1 MRKKTQNVDTAVDP
15 DRYSVVLQDVRR
27 VYGRGSNAVTAL
39 NGISINF
46 APGTFTAVMGPSGS
60 GKSTFLH
67 CAAGLDRPTS
77 GSVFIDGQALAGLGE
92 RKLTELRRERIGFVF
107 QSFNLLPALTV
118 WQNVCLPQE
127 LDGRRV
133 NRTAVRQVLDRVG
146 LGDKI
151 KSRPGELS
159 GGQQQRVAIARAL
172 VARPAVIFADEPTG
186 ALDTQTAADVLELLR
201 APVRTQGQTVVMVTH
216 DPVAASYAD
225 QVVFLADGVL
235 AGHLAAP
242 TAEEVAD
249 RMTHLGA
256 RSRLAVVAQ

>member
-1 MRKKTQNVDTAVDP
+1 MKKRTRETVVGTE
-15 DRYSVVLQDVRR
+15 YSVVLQDVRR
-27 VYGRGSNAVTAL
+27 VYGRGSNTVTAL

-77 GSVFIDGQALAGLGE
+77 GSVFIDGQALAGLSE
-92 RKLTELRRERIGFVF
+92 RRLTELRRERIGFVF

-118 WQNVCLPQE
+118 WQNVTLPQE

-133 NRTAVRQVLDRVG
+133 NRAAVRAVLDRVG
-146 LGDKI
+146 LTDKR
-151 KSRPGELS
+151 KNRPGELS

-201 APVRTQGQTVVMVTH
+201 EPVRTQGQTVVMVTH

-235 AGHLAAP
+235 AGSLTAP

-256 RSRLAVVAQ
+256 RSKLKAVAG